1 MTVLQAKTYE
11 KGDFCPGRKIP
22 PLKTG
27 DRLSRDEFDRRYEEM
42 PHVKSAELIEG
53 VVYMGSPVSAD
64 HGSSH
69 GETMGWLAIYCFATP
84 GVKLYDNTTLC
95 LDDKNEFQPDA
106 MIRTESDRRL
116 RINKSGYLEGAPE
129 LVTEISVSSGSQDI
143 GKKKRV
149 YQRIGV
155 QEYIV
160 WQVHKKRLDW
170 FELRE
175 GEYQPLVP
183 DESGVIHSRVF
194 PGLRL
199 KVDALL
205 NGDLTGVSTEAQKG
219 LQSEE
224 HSEFIRK
231 LTT

>member
-1 MTVLQAKTYE
+1 MTVLQAKSYE
-11 KGDFCPGRKIP
+11 KGDFCPGRKLP
-22 PLKTG
+22 PLRTG
-27 DRLSRDEFDRRYEEM
+27 DRLSRDEFERRYEAM
-42 PHVKSAELIEG
+42 PHIKLAELIEG

-64 HGSSH
+64 HGISH
-69 GETMGWLAIYCFATP
+69 GETMGWLAIYCFATH
-84 GVKLYDNTTLC
+84 GVRLYDNTTLC

-106 MIRTESDRRL
+106 IISTDKSL
-116 RINKSGYLEGAPE
+116 RINKSGYIEGVPE
-129 LVTEISVSSGSQDI
+129 LVAEISVSSGSHDI

-149 YQRIGV
+149 YQRIGI

-160 WQVHKKRLDW
+160 WQVHKNRLDW

-175 GEYQPLVP
+175 GEYQPLLP
-183 DESGVIHSRVF
+183 DESDVIHSRVF

-205 NGDLTGVSTEAQKG
+205 NGDLAGVSAEAQKG
-219 LQSEE
+219 LQTEE
-224 HSEFIRK
+224 HKEFIRK